1 MFSKK
6 CLLDCRFVKEVV
18 FDLLVLLNISGLSD
32 LTRTRMDPFPLF
44 LQRLLIAESK
54 ERGVFGD
61 SRRRT
66 CGCYWNMV
74 HNAAMEV
81 RSGILTQPSQY
92 PSENVR
98 NTREVFV
105 VEIKGNRFI

>member
-61 SRRRT
+61 TRRQT
-66 CGCYWNMV
+66 CVPWKQV
-74 HNAAMEV
+74 WHPDTAWT
-81 RSGILTQPSQY
+81 I
-92 PSENVR
+92 SE
-98 NTREVFV
+98 
-105 VEIKGNRFI
+105 